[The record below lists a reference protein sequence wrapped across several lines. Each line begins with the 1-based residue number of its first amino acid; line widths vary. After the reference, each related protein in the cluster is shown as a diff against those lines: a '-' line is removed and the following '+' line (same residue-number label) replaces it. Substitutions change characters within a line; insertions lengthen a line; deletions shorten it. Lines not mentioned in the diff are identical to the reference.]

1 MNLQITAWLLVLT
14 LCISCS
20 PGTKIEKRYTAD
32 DKIVFELIE
41 RLKKNAN
48 DAEAAKLL
56 PQAYQ
61 QAAETRKNIN
71 KDTYNNMNEG
81 DRWIEISKQLG
92 VAEKLYSEIKGSAV
106 LSKIIPDPW
115 NPEQR
120 IREAKLKAAE
130 EYYTEGVSY
139 LNYNNRPYARK
150 AYDLFVKANN
160 AYPNYKD
167 VKSLMQQAKEMAT
180 VKVVVRPVNYYN
192 FGWSYWGFDRDYLQY
207 KMVQDLNSSSS
218 YQHVRFYTDR
228 DADAQRIRT
237 DKIVELNFND
247 LYISP
252 VYRDEYTISR
262 SKKIQI
268 GQTKSNPPQPIYETV
283 YATVYVKRLVL
294 QSRASLECRI
304 YDWASGNNL
313 LSDRF
318 PDNYTWK
325 EERARYT
332 GDSRALEPS
341 DWALINNNS
350 GFAEPGRNQIAERL
364 INNCYNQLIS
374 RIRSG
379 VTFAD

>member
-1 MNLQITAWLLVLT
+1 MNSQIAAWLLVFILA
-14 LCISCS
+14 ISCS
-20 PGTKIEKRYTAD
+20 PGVKIEKRYTAD

-92 VAEKLYSEIKGSAV
+92 VAEKLYVEIKGSTV

-120 IREAKLKAAE
+120 IREAKLNAAE
-130 EYYTEGVSY
+130 EYYNEGIGY
-139 LNYNNRPYARK
+139 LNYNNRPYAKK

-160 AYPNYKD
+160 AYPGYKD
-167 VKSLMQQAKEMAT
+167 IRSLIQQAKEMAT
-180 VKVVVRPVNYYN
+180 IKVVVRPVNYYN

-207 KMVQDLNSSSS
+207 KMVQDLNNSSS

-228 DADAQRIRT
+228 DAEAQRIRA

-262 SKKIQI
+262 SKKIQT

-318 PDNYTWK
+318 PDNYTWR

-341 DWALINNNS
+341 DWTLINNNS
-350 GFAEPGRNQIAERL
+350 GFTEPSRNQIAERL

-379 VTFAD
+379 VTFGD

>member
-1 MNLQITAWLLVLT
+1 MNLQITAWLFILILYN
-14 LCISCS
+14 SCS

-61 QAAETRKNIN
+61 QAAETRKNVN

-92 VAEKLYSEIKGSAV
+92 VAEKLYIEIKGNPI

-120 IREAKLKAAE
+120 IREAKLNAAE
-130 EYYTEGVSY
+130 EYYNEGIGY
-139 LNYNNRPYARK
+139 LNYNNRPYAKK

-160 AYPNYKD
+160 AYPGYKD
-167 VKSLMQQAKEMAT
+167 VRSLMQQAKEMAT
-180 VKVVVRPVNYYN
+180 IKVVVRPVNYYN

-207 KMVQDLNSSSS
+207 KMVQDLNNSSS
-218 YQHVRFYTDR
+218 YQHIRFYTDR
-228 DADAQRIRT
+228 DAEAQRIRA

-262 SKKIQI
+262 SKRIQT

-350 GFAEPGRNQIAERL
+350 GFTEPGRNQVAERL

-379 VTFAD
+379 VTFGE